1 MRYSSK
7 VRAKVTSL
15 IIANALITLTGCAKQ
30 SSFDPPTPDR
40 LGAIIA
46 DTIRAPSQRQQ
57 ALERRADTEAENTEM
72 IQRLSSLGVDIRDS
86 ERGVV
91 INLPDVLFK
100 TGSADLAA
108 GTAEIIAEVAQAL
121 KVASSRPLLIE
132 GHTDNVGTIE
142 TNHRLS
148 EARARAVSEQ
158 LQLNG
163 IPSQRVTI
171 KALGETTPIAT
182 NRTAEGRARNR
193 RVELIVIAFSRSP

>member
-1 MRYSSK
+1 
-7 VRAKVTSL
+7 
-15 IIANALITLTGCAKQ
+15 
-30 SSFDPPTPDR
+30 
-40 LGAIIA
+40 
-46 DTIRAPSQRQQ
+46 
-57 ALERRADTEAENTEM
+57 M